1 MLCYELNGYT
11 KFIYPLKLHESLAS
25 GRPVVGSPIRS
36 LQEFAPII
44 RLARTTDE
52 WSQALQDSLAP
63 AADSAA
69 QIEARR
75 SIAREHDWNR
85 LVALIAR
92 TLCDRLGPD
101 YLERFDKIPS
111 GEHTIAPVIDGSE
124 AVRSRD
130 PV

>member
-1 MLCYELNGYT
+1 VNDYT
-11 KFIYPLKLHESLAS
+11 KFIYPLKLHEYLAS
-25 GRPVVGSPIRS
+25 GRPVVGSPICS
-36 LQEFAPII
+36 LQEFSHII

-75 SIAREHDWNR
+75 SIACQHDWNR

-92 TLCDRLGPD
+92 TLCAKLGPD
-101 YLERFDKIPS
+101 YLERFEKIPP
-111 GEHTIAPVIDGSE
+111 GEQTIAPVTDRSE
-124 AVRSRD
+124 VVRS
-130 PV
+130 